1 MAPLN
6 RGFFMSILEG
16 CFRMKQKN
24 YQGLFLSMLFI
35 VLSYFF
41 TRDYYSPFFWI
52 LLCLLL
58 VLLFLR
64 EENRLFAWLMISF
77 FGGHL
82 IVIYLDKFIE
92 GMIVGPFFR
101 VMINQILFIV
111 PILSMCYVIIQF
123 NKRISSFLKKPE
135 PFSISKSLYIVL
147 LLLTIGLIFLFILTE
162 DMNVFL
168 YLISF
173 SLIHAVVQEVTW
185 RGILL
190 TQMINITSRKTAVLL
205 TSIAFSVNTTI
216 FGFAPS
222 IFLLYLTLGLA
233 YGFLTTKYS
242 SILPAIVVHTVVL
255 LFSFFNGWI
264 QLPIL

>member
-1 MAPLN
+1 M
-6 RGFFMSILEG
+6 
-16 CFRMKQKN
+16 
-24 YQGLFLSMLFI
+24 
-35 VLSYFF
+35 
-41 TRDYYSPFFWI
+41 
-52 LLCLLL
+52 
-58 VLLFLR
+58 
-64 EENRLFAWLMISF
+64 
-77 FGGHL
+77 
-82 IVIYLDKFIE
+82 IYLDKFIE
-92 GMIVGPFFR
+92 GMIVAPFFR

-123 NKRISSFLKKPE
+123 NKRISCFLKKPE
-135 PFSISKSLYIVL
+135 PFSISKSLYIVF

-190 TQMINITSRKTAVLL
+190 TQMINITSKKTAVLL

-216 FGFAPS
+216 FGFAPI

-233 YGFLTTKYS
+233 YGFLTTKYN

-255 LFSFFNGWI
+255 LFSFLNGWI
-264 QLPIL
+264 QLPI